1 MQMLVD
7 FHDSLQENRHDTGEG
22 GGDDG
27 HADGAE
33 EPFAFF
39 ILRVDIRLQIL
50 RAGDRP
56 CLCVPDPPAV
66 NERAVGKIQD
76 RQHDEQLPEAREKV
90 PCAVD
95 SVDKDKHVGK

>member
-33 EPFAFF
+33 ESFSFLSCALIYGFRSSVPGIVHAFVCPTHQPSMN
-39 ILRVDIRLQIL
+39 RRS
-50 RAGDRP
+50 
-56 CLCVPDPPAV
+56 
-66 NERAVGKIQD
+66 
-76 RQHDEQLPEAREKV
+76 ARFRT
-90 PCAVD
+90 D
-95 SVDKDKHVGK
+95 SMTSSCQKPVRKSLAPLTA